1 MVPHLKSPFLN
12 SREEFQSNT
21 VLHCAQKHHLK
32 KYGYLCTFMRVV
44 QKGHPDMMGNT
55 SILTVYFCKIPFLPF
70 SHIFVHP
77 PFLCPSFKEFIPAP
91 FKEVVWYALHFQDTF
106 GIHPSQKQQ
115 MQKRVTFPLWNS
127 LGRRHLVLR
136 GLGAHWTHMLTRRR
150 GALWVPLV
158 YHWST
163 TTTSVPPQP
172 LLWRTVNSNAIVI
185 LLTIQ

>member
-1 MVPHLKSPFLN
+1 
-12 SREEFQSNT
+12 
-21 VLHCAQKHHLK
+21 
-32 KYGYLCTFMRVV
+32 MRVV

-91 FKEVVWYALHFQDTF
+91 FKEVVWYVCIFRIVLVLIPRHNAANAKKSHTQ
-106 GIHPSQKQQ
+106 
-115 MQKRVTFPLWNS
+115 LWNS

-163 TTTSVPPQP
+163 TTTSVPPLP